1 MHNPVEPTNY
11 DSIADI
17 YTAQVDNEL
26 SWNNLYERPYMLSI
40 FDNFENK
47 DILDVG
53 CGTGFYSFHALKQ
66 NANVIAIDASQNML
80 NYVKKKD
87 KSKKIK
93 LFKAD
98 LRNGLPFIESNSQDF
113 IICSLVLHYIEN
125 WETIINDFYRVLKNN
140 GKLYISTHHP
150 FTDFLYLKKESYFAK
165 YFVEDTWGSKGK
177 PFIVHYY
184 TRSLTDILKP
194 FLNSRFNITTIEE
207 PLPTL
212 KCKELAPDIYL
223 RLLEKPA
230 FIFFTLEKK
239 WQNGT

>member
-1 MHNPVEPTNY
+1 MYNPVEPTNY

-17 YTAQVDNEL
+17 YTTHVDNEL

-47 DILDVG
+47 DILDAG
-53 CGTGFYSFHALKQ
+53 CGAGFYSFHALKQ

-87 KSKKIK
+87 KLKKIK

-125 WETIINDFYRVLKNN
+125 WETIINDFYRVIKNN
-140 GKLYISTHHP
+140 GKLYISIHHP

-239 WQNGT
+239 W

>member
-1 MHNPVEPTNY
+1 MYNPVEPTNY

-17 YTAQVDNEL
+17 YTTHVDNEL

-47 DILDVG
+47 DILDAG
-53 CGTGFYSFHALKQ
+53 CGAGFYSFHALKQ

-87 KSKKIK
+87 KLKKIK

-140 GKLYISTHHP
+140 GKLYISIHHP

-212 KCKELAPDIYL
+212 KSKELSPDIYL
-223 RLLEKPA
+223 RLVEKPA

-239 WQNGT
+239 W